1 MKNKLEFA
9 RYIRVRNFEF
19 KNFSTMNHKVLI
31 KLENAYEI
39 ESIGD
44 EPIDKIHDENV
55 LATLTWFDINRGEET
70 EIFSEEF
77 EILENE
83 INTFIVNQVLSE
95 EVIEKFHEKRFPIM
109 AQKAREYWAKNS

>member
-1 MKNKLEFA
+1 MKNKLKFA
-9 RYIRVRNFEF
+9 RYTRVRNYEF
-19 KNFSTMNHKVLI
+19 KNLSKNHKVLI

-55 LATLTWFDINRGEET
+55 LATLTWYELYRDEET

-77 EILENE
+77 EITESELN
-83 INTFIVNQVLSE
+83 NFIASQVLGD
-95 EVIEKFHEKRFPIM
+95 EVICKLHAKKLEKIC
-109 AQKAREYWAKNS
+109 AKNS

>member
-1 MKNKLEFA
+1 MKNKLKFA
-9 RYIRVRNFEF
+9 RYTRVRNYEF
-19 KNFSTMNHKVLI
+19 KNLTKNHKVLI

-55 LATLTWFDINRGEET
+55 LVTLTWYEIYRDKET

-77 EILENE
+77 EITESELN
-83 INTFIVNQVLSE
+83 NFIASQVLGDE
-95 EVIEKFHEKRFPIM
+95 ICKLHAKKLEKIC
-109 AQKAREYWAKNS
+109 AKNS

>member
-1 MKNKLEFA
+1 MKNKLKFA
-9 RYIRVRNFEF
+9 RYTRVRNYEF
-19 KNFSTMNHKVLI
+19 KNLNKNHKVLI

-55 LATLTWFDINRGEET
+55 LVTLTWYEIYRDEET

-77 EILENE
+77 EITESELN
-83 INTFIVNQVLSE
+83 NFIASQVLGD
-95 EVIEKFHEKRFPIM
+95 EVICKLHAKKLEKNC
-109 AQKAREYWAKNS
+109 AKNS

>member
-1 MKNKLEFA
+1 MKNKLKFA
-9 RYIRVRNFEF
+9 RYIRVRNYEF
-19 KNFSTMNHKVLI
+19 KNLTKSHKVLI

-55 LATLTWFDINRGEET
+55 LATLTWFEIYRDKET

-77 EILENE
+77 EITESELN
-83 INTFIVNQVLSE
+83 NFIASQVLGD
-95 EVIEKFHEKRFPIM
+95 EVICKLH
-109 AQKAREYWAKNS
+109 AKS

>member
-1 MKNKLEFA
+1 MKNKLKFA
-9 RYIRVRNFEF
+9 RYTRVRNFEF
-19 KNFSTMNHKVLI
+19 KNLNKNHKVLI

-55 LATLTWFDINRGEET
+55 LVTLTWYEIYRDEET

-77 EILENE
+77 EITESELN
-83 INTFIVNQVLSE
+83 NFIASQVLGD
-95 EVIEKFHEKRFPIM
+95 EVICKLHAKKLEKNC
-109 AQKAREYWAKNS
+109 AKNS